1 MPNIG
6 PFHPQLVHFVVA
18 LGLAGVALRLVSLT
32 GRAAWTRPAGSTL
45 LLITALASV
54 VAAQSGTDAH
64 ESAEHIPGVRD
75 AVQDHEELGEDAR
88 DLFLLVGLL
97 EVAALAMRKQDRLAR
112 GLYLA
117 SGVAGVVAAAVLY
130 DAAEHGG
137 TLVYSYAGGIG
148 TRTGDTADV
157 HRLLIAGLYHEARVS
172 REARRSDD
180 AARLTD
186 ELARQLPND
195 PNVSLLVIEST
206 LEDRH
211 DPAGALAALA
221 ALPVPN
227 ENPRFEITKGMLTAK
242 ALVAAGH
249 PDSAHALLTALS
261 GKYPNS
267 GALSRALAEPQ

>member
-6 PFHPQLVHFVVA
+6 SFHPQLVHFVVA
-18 LGLAGVALRLVSLT
+18 LGFAGVALRLVWLT
-32 GRAAWTRPAGSTL
+32 GRPAWTRPAGTTL

-64 ESAEHIPGVRD
+64 ESAERIPGVRE
-75 AVQDHEELGEDAR
+75 AVEDHEDLGEDAR

-97 EVAALAMRKQDRLAR
+97 EVAALATRNRERLAR
-112 GLYLA
+112 GLYVA

-137 TLVYSYAGGIG
+137 RLVYSYAGGIG

-157 HRLLIAGLYHEARVS
+157 HRLLVAGLYHEARVS
-172 REARRSDD
+172 RDAGRSDD

-186 ELARQLPND
+186 ELARQVPND
-195 PNVSLLVIEST
+195 PNVSLLVIQST

-211 DPAGALAALA
+211 DPGAALAALA
-221 ALPVPN
+221 VLPGPN
-227 ENPRFEITKGMLTAK
+227 QNPRFEISKGMLTAK
-242 ALVAAGH
+242 ALVAAGRA
-249 PDSAHALLTALS
+249 DSAHAVLTALA

-267 GALSRALAEPQ
+267 GAVARALAEPQ